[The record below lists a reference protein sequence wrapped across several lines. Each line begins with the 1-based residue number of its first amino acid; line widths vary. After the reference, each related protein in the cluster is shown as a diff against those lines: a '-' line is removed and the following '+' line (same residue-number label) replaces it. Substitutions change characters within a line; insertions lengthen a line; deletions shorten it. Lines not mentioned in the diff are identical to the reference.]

1 MLAFTVPPGPFS
13 LLVMP
18 DVGDK
23 TENGDSEEKADT
35 RRDAVH
41 ALLEAFVDGTRVDL
55 AVAGPELPRGA
66 SVMESRGSVPGGRL
80 EVFAV

>member
-1 MLAFTVPPGPFS
+1 MAIILRNSVLAFELAAS
-13 LLVMP
+13 A
-18 DVGDK
+18 
-23 TENGDSEEKADT
+23 SST
-35 RRDAVH
+35 RSVH

-66 SVMESRGSVPGGRL
+66 SVMESRVSVPGGRL